1 MYCIAEGSMMRIV
14 NCKDDIVK
22 VELLSRL
29 VISIWALMSVRG
41 FIVAVNFDVELN
53 VKDNPLRASAIWLI
67 EG

>member
-1 MYCIAEGSMMRIV
+1 MMRIV